1 MAFEEYGEKDAHAV
15 RPPRRS
21 RKKTRASVEAEGGH
35 RVIKDKFIEERK
47 QIPPL
52 RPLND
57 LQSEYIHS
65 ICTKPLTIATGLP
78 GTSKTYIPT
87 VLACDKYRI
96 GEVDKIYLTRPNISA
111 SKSLGYFSGS
121 IVDKMSSWLLPVL
134 SVMYDRLTRPVV
146 EIAIGNG
153 AISFVPLETIKGM
166 SFGRNTYVIVDEA
179 EDLTVAEA
187 KSIVTRQGGCTM
199 ILAGDIEQSA
209 LDEKSGLRW
218 LRDMV
223 MKNPN
228 LEETTG
234 FVDFN
239 RPSDIVRSDACK
251 QWILALRREQ

>member
-1 MAFEEYGEKDAHAV
+1 MAYEQYSESDVKPKRTAKKRTRSVKAEIGEQ
-15 RPPRRS
+15 
-21 RKKTRASVEAEGGH
+21 
-35 RVIKDKFIEERK
+35 RVIKDKFMEERK
-47 QIPPL
+47 QVPPL

-57 LQSEYIHS
+57 LQADYIHS

-87 VLACDKYRI
+87 VLACDKYRL
-96 GEVDKIYLTRPNISA
+96 GEVDKIYLTRPNISS

-166 SFGRNTYVIVDEA
+166 SFGKNTYVIVDEA

-251 QWILALRREQ
+251 QWILAMRRDV